1 MNIRKTDVAW
11 DPNLLRI
18 EHRDDERNPCYN
30 IRESDVAW
38 DPNLVRIEY
47 LDDEGNPFYCSFE
60 TRVDDECQG
69 ELQLSAEING
79 DGSRELEDIATAAD
93 WFGAR
98 SRRPHYSLFMLSA
111 LLIVLLGAVVLAAR

>member
-11 DPNLLRI
+11 DPNLVHI
-18 EHRDDERNPCYN
+18 EHRDDERNACYN

-47 LDDEGNPFYCSFE
+47 LDDEGNPFYCSIE
-60 TRVDDECQG
+60 TRVDDDSQG
-69 ELQLSAEING
+69 ELQLSLEIKA
-79 DGSRELEDIATAAD
+79 DGSLEDIATGAD

-98 SRRPHYSLFMLSA
+98 SRQPHYSLFMLA
-111 LLIVLLGAVVLAAR
+111 AFLIALLGAVVLAAR